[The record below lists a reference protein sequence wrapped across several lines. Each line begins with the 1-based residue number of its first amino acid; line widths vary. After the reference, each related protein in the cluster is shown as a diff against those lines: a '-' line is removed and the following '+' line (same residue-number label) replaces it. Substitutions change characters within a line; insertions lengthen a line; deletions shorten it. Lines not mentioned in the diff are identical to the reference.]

1 MIITIK
7 QCLDFNKVYDDLRN
21 TKMPFQTSYHLFL
34 LKTAMDE
41 HTVFYAKQMQSLAAQ
56 YSENAPEAS
65 VKEIKISK
73 EKSEDFLKKAD
84 DLLALRVEVLE
95 EPINPKDLSQIE
107 LSIEQIE
114 KISFLIKRE
123 QVIT

>member
-1 MIITIK
+1 MVVTTK
-7 QCLDFNKVYDDLRN
+7 QCLEFNKVYNDLRS

-41 HTVFYAKQMQSLAAQ
+41 HLAFYAKQMQSLAAE
-56 YSENAPEAS
+56 YSEGAPEVS
-65 VKEIKISK
+65 SKEIKISK
-73 EKSEDFLKKAD
+73 ERSEDFLKKAD
-84 DLLALRVEVLE
+84 DLLALRIEVLE
-95 EPINPKDLSQIE
+95 EPISPEEFTQIE

-123 QVIT
+123 QVII

>member
-21 TKMPFQTSYHLFL
+21 IKMPFQTSYHLFL

-41 HTVFYAKQMQSLAAQ
+41 HMVFYAKQMQSLAAQ